1 MRGIRLCAAL
11 LVSGLFLPSASA
23 DDCQTKAFLDPSNW
37 EGRSD
42 IWTVQHGKIIGE
54 TKQDPKYNTFLIS
67 KKKYSDFELSFK
79 VKLVDGVG
87 NSGAQIRS
95 EAFEGTKYRV
105 RGPQVDVGKG
115 YFGSLYGE
123 GVGGMIQAAPK
134 DVVAGAKLDGVNE
147 YHIVAKGSH
156 ITIKVNGQIAVD
168 ADYTK
173 TPDKKPFPTE
183 GIIAFQAHA
192 GFPKMR
198 VEYSDIHFKIL
209 EPGQ

>member
-1 MRGIRLCAAL
+1 MRLFRL
-11 LVSGLFLPSASA
+11 LVAPVVGCLFLASA
-23 DDCQTKAFLDPSNW
+23 PADDTRAFLDPSNW

-42 IWTVQHGKIIGE
+42 IWTVQNGKIIGE

-67 KKKYSDFELSFK
+67 KTKYANFELSFK
-79 VKLVDGVG
+79 VKLVDGIG

-95 EAFEGTKYRV
+95 EAFEGDKFRV

-134 DVVAGAKLDGVNE
+134 EVVAGAKLDGVNE
-147 YHIVAKGSH
+147 YHIVARGNH
-156 ITIKVNGQIAVD
+156 ITIKVNGMVAVD
-168 ADYTK
+168 ADYAT
-173 TPDKKPFPTE
+173 TPNKKPFPVD

-192 GFPKMR
+192 GYPKMR
-198 VEYSDIHFKIL
+198 VEFTDIKFTKL
-209 EPGQ
+209 K